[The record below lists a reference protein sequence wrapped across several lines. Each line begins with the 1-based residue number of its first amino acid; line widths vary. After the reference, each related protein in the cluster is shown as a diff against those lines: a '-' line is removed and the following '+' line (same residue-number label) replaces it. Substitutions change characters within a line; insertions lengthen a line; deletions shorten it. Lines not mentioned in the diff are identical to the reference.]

1 MRRATIQHSAAL
13 MFLSGLC
20 FSGPA
25 ALADE
30 GMWTFDNFPS
40 MAVNQKYDLHL
51 DQAWLDRVR
60 GASVRLSSGCSASI
74 VTGDGLVLTNHHCV
88 RDCAQQLSSATTD
101 YVKDGFQAT
110 KREDEKLCPGMQA
123 EVLSGISDVTDRVTR
138 AAAGKTGQD
147 FIKARDAEIAAVEKE
162 GCAGKEDKFHCQVIT
177 LYQGG
182 QYKLYTYRKYSDVR
196 LVFAPEGMTAFFG
209 GDPDNFNF
217 PRYDLD
223 CSFVRLYEDGIA
235 IKTPDHLGW
244 SRTAPKDGEP
254 VFVAGNPGSTQR
266 LLTADQLESLRD
278 LALPETLIQFSEL
291 RGRLIRFTEESAEH
305 ARIANDL
312 LFGIENSFKAYH
324 GEEKA
329 LVDPALIAAK
339 RAADNDLKAQVAK
352 NSTLAADIGDP
363 WTDIAKAQ
371 TDYRALYLSYG
382 MMETRAGIGSDLF
395 HFARALVRAAAEKA
409 KPNSERLPEYTDSRL
424 ALLSKT
430 LLDPQPV
437 YPELEQVT
445 LEYWL
450 SKLRENLTADAPGT
464 KTFLGKDSPETLS
477 ARLSQSK
484 LGDPA
489 MRKALWDGGMAAIR
503 ASDDPMIKFVLATD
517 AASRAVRKQYEE
529 RVSGPVDRAA
539 QKIARARFAIYGTH
553 VYPDATFSLRLS
565 YGKVEGWTDN
575 DVAVPPFTYYKGL
588 WERATGQFPFDLAP
602 RWQTAQG
609 KVDPQTVLDFVSDND
624 IIGGN
629 SGSPVINAKGDIIG
643 AAFDGNIESL
653 GGAFGFDDR
662 VNRTVSVS
670 TAAITEA
677 LRNIYGDQALVT
689 ELEGRNNR

>member
-1 MRRATIQHSAAL
+1 MHRLTIPSAFLLLGLSAT
-13 MFLSGLC
+13 G
-20 FSGPA
+20 

-30 GMWTFDNFPS
+30 GMWTFDNFPIA
-40 MAVNQKYDLHL
+40 AVNQKLGTHI
-51 DQAWLDRVR
+51 DQKWLDRVR
-60 GASVRLSSGCSASI
+60 AASVRLSTGCSASI
-74 VTGDGLVLTNHHCV
+74 VTGEGLVLTNHHCV
-88 RDCAQQLSSATTD
+88 RDCAQQLSTATTD
-101 YVKDGFQAT
+101 YVKDGFQAA
-110 KREDEKLCPGMQA
+110 KREDEKLCSGMQA
-123 EVLSGISDVTDRVTR
+123 DVLSAISDVTDRVTK
-138 AAAGKTGQD
+138 AAAGKSGQD
-147 FIKARDAEIAAVEKE
+147 FVRARDAEIAAVEKE
-162 GCAGKEDKFHCQVIT
+162 SCAGREDKFQCQVVT

-182 QYKLYTYRKYSDVR
+182 QYKLYTYRKYTDVR

-223 CSFVRLYEDGIA
+223 CSFVRLYENG
-235 IKTPDHLGW
+235 KPVRTPDHLTW
-244 SRTAPKDGEP
+244 SAAPPKEGEP
-254 VFVAGNPGSTQR
+254 VFVSGNPGSTQR

-312 LFGIENSFKAYH
+312 LFGIENSFKVFR
-324 GEEKA
+324 GQEKA
-329 LVDPALIAAK
+329 LVDPDLIAAK
-339 RAADNDLKAQVAK
+339 RAADNDLKAK
-352 NSTLAADIGDP
+352 LAANPALAAEVGDP
-363 WTDIAKAQ
+363 WSDIAKAQ
-371 TDYRALYLSYG
+371 ADYRALYLSYS

-395 HFARALVRAAAEKA
+395 RFARTLVRAAEEKS
-409 KPNSERLPEYTDSRL
+409 KPNSERLPAYTDSRL
-424 ALLSKT
+424 ALLGKT

-437 YPELEQVT
+437 YPELEQVA

-477 ARLSQSK
+477 ARLAQSR

-489 MRKALWDGGMAAIR
+489 TRKALWDGGIAAIR
-503 ASDDPMIKFVLATD
+503 ASDDPMIQFVLATD
-517 AASRAVRKQYEE
+517 AASRAIRKQYEE
-529 RVSGPVDRAA
+529 RVSGPTDRAA
-539 QKIARARFAIYGTH
+539 QKIARARFAIYGTD
-553 VYPDATFSLRLS
+553 VYPDATFTLRLS

-575 DVAVPPFTYYKGL
+575 GVTVPPFTYYKGL

-602 RWQTAQG
+602 RWQAAQD
-609 KVDPQTVLDFVSDND
+609 KVDPGTVMDFVSDND

-629 SGSPVINAKGDIIG
+629 SGSPVINAQGEILG
-643 AAFDGNIESL
+643 AAFDGNIKSL

-677 LRNIYGDQALVT
+677 LRNVYGNRTLVA
-689 ELEGRNNR
+689 ELAGASRR

>member
-1 MRRATIQHSAAL
+1 
-13 MFLSGLC
+13 
-20 FSGPA
+20 
-25 ALADE
+25 
-30 GMWTFDNFPS
+30 MWTFDNFPITT
-40 MAVNQKYDLHL
+40 VNQKYGLHI
-51 DQAWLDRVR
+51 DQAWLDHVR

-74 VTGDGLVLTNHHCV
+74 VSPDGFVLTNHHCV

-101 YVKDGFQAT
+101 YVKDGFQVA

-123 EVLSGISDVTDRVTR
+123 DILSAISDVTDRVTK

-147 FIKARDAEIAAVEKE
+147 FVKARDAEIAAVEKE
-162 GCAGKEDKFHCQVIT
+162 SCSGKEDKFRCQVIT

-196 LVFAPEGMTAFFG
+196 LVFVPEGMTAFFG

-223 CSFVRLYEDGIA
+223 CSFVRLYEDGKPA
-235 IKTPDHLGW
+235 ATPDHLTW
-244 SRTAPKDGEP
+244 SAAPPNAGEP

-324 GEEKA
+324 GEENA

-339 RAADNDLKAQVAK
+339 RAADSDLKARVAA
-352 NSTLAADIGDP
+352 NPALAAETGDP
-363 WTDIAKAQ
+363 WADIAEAQ
-371 TDYRALYLSYG
+371 MVYRALYIQNS

-395 HFARALVRAAAEKA
+395 HFGRMLVRAAEEKA
-409 KPNSERLPEYTDSRL
+409 KPNSDRLPEYTDSRL
-424 ALLSKT
+424 ALLGKT

-437 YPELEQVT
+437 YPELEQVA
-445 LEYWL
+445 LEFWL
-450 SKLRENLTADAPGT
+450 SKLRENLTADSPGT

-477 ARLSQSK
+477 ARLAGSK

-503 ASDDPMIKFVLATD
+503 ASDDPMIQFVLATD
-517 AASRAVRKQYEE
+517 PASRAIRKQYEE
-529 RVSGPVDRAA
+529 RVSGPTDRAA
-539 QKIARARFAIYGTH
+539 QKIAHARFAIYGTN

-575 DVAVPPFTYYKGL
+575 GVTVPPFTYYKGL

-602 RWQTAQG
+602 RWRTAQA
-609 KVDPQTVLDFVSDND
+609 KVDLQTVLDFVSDND

-629 SGSPVINAKGDIIG
+629 SGSPVINAQGQIVG

-677 LRNIYGDQALVT
+677 LRNVYDDQVLVS
-689 ELEGRNNR
+689 ELEGPARR